1 MEGLGR
7 SQARGVEGSGELA
20 PGGLRWA
27 QESFLPLVVPCAASA
42 GAPVPTLAEWAGL
55 AVRAL
60 GESSKWPFSVE
71 WWCCRSQGLGVGK
84 WEGSRSPAWMEC
96 LYNFSALVTSF
107 GVCGNGR
114 FSLEPL
120 NFLLKWGRWV
130 FLHSCTDRQL
140 TEVGG
145 SGRITC
151 PVPSGSCPS
160 PESLL
165 TQRPRVT
172 VIVRIKEKLGR
183 GPRPGGVCQ
192 GGEESSLQG
201 MRSF

>member
-1 MEGLGR
+1 MGWSGREGVGGEQQVALQCGVVVL
-7 SQARGVEGSGELA
+7 SQPGPGSGEVGRKQVSRLD
-20 PGGLRWA
+20 
-27 QESFLPLVVPCAASA
+27 
-42 GAPVPTLAEWAGL
+42 
-55 AVRAL
+55 
-60 GESSKWPFSVE
+60 
-71 WWCCRSQGLGVGK
+71 GV
-84 WEGSRSPAWMEC
+84 S
-96 LYNFSALVTSF
+96 YNFSALVTSF

-145 SGRITC
+145 TGRITC

-172 VIVRIKEKLGR
+172 VIVRIKEKLGK